1 MAPNVPPSIV
11 LYEKCNGLKEKGR
24 YAGAAEKL
32 GCAVAAAAQE
42 LAGAEDCLAVALLRG
57 AQAEALFCHSFSPM
71 LPAAERLAALQT
83 VESVLLPQC
92 VATVTRRLAAG
103 TLLPGS
109 CRPAEVAWWRV
120 VSERMLLDEG
130 KPAKMVRIGALG
142 FSSML
147 GFDAYMYAAKVCLD
161 VMALGGPRD
170 VQLSRAAFVA
180 SALDLI
186 ALPRDK
192 PLCVDLNDGNTAFLH
207 SNIEYT
213 LAQYAHRMFRLGR
226 IRIVYFDL
234 DSEAASLL
242 ADAWRRVE
250 RSGAGVL
257 NVLED
262 HLDSDTSIEAFSAGA
277 AAEAAVR
284 GLRECALAGCASKE
298 VHVSQFKRCAA
309 CQQAFY
315 CCREHQLADW
325 PAHKAACK
333 AARKAATP
341 SSK

>member
-1 MAPNVPPSIV
+1 MAPNVPASIA
-11 LYEKCNGLKEKGR
+11 LYEKADGLKEKGR

-42 LAGAEDCLAVALLRG
+42 LAGAEDCLAVALLR
-57 AQAEALFCHSFSPM
+57 AVQAEALFCHSFAPM
-71 LPAAERLAALQT
+71 LPAAEQLEALQT
-83 VESVLLPQC
+83 VVSVLLPQC
-92 VATVTRRLAAG
+92 VATLTRRKAAG

-120 VSERMLLDEG
+120 TSERMLLKEG
-130 KPAKMVRIGALG
+130 KPAKMARIGALG
-142 FSSML
+142 FAPML
-147 GFDAYMYAAKVCLD
+147 GFDAYMYAAKVSLD
-161 VMALGGPRD
+161 VLTLAGPREL
-170 VQLSRAAFVA
+170 QLSRAAFVA

-186 ALPRDK
+186 AQPRDA
-192 PLCVDLNDGNTAFLH
+192 PPCYDLNNGNTAFLH
-207 SNIEYT
+207 SNIEYM
-213 LAQYAHRMFRLGR
+213 LAQYAHRMFRQGR
-226 IRIVYFDL
+226 IHFDL

-262 HLDSDTSIEAFSAGA
+262 HLDPETSIQAFSAGA
-277 AAEAAVR
+277 AAEGAVR
-284 GLRECALAGCASKE
+284 GLRGCELAGCASKE

-333 AARKAATP
+333 AARKAAAS